1 MEKKII
7 INLSLG
13 ANVARKFDLANS
25 AKIDWS
31 KQCDFFVYENILIS
45 LNML

>member
-1 MEKKII
+1 M
-7 INLSLG
+7 G